1 MIVKTDGSFAA
12 LLFTHPVY
20 DVHLVDGQ
28 LGVRVVSAAAEGVGE
43 AGAVQ
48 AGLNEDEAAGEEHH
62 ARDDGGPPG
71 GEVAELVEHRGH
83 CPATPNLQT
92 RSIVTPPPVAMSS
105 TAA

>member
-48 AGLNEDEAAGEEHH
+48 AGLDEDEAAGEEHH

-92 RSIVTPPPVAMSS
+92 RSIVTPPTVAMSS

>member
-1 MIVKTDGSFAA
+1 
-12 LLFTHPVY
+12 
-20 DVHLVDGQ
+20 
-28 LGVRVVSAAAEGVGE
+28 VSAAAEGVGE

-48 AGLNEDEAAGEEHH
+48 AGLDEDEAAGEEHH

-92 RSIVTPPPVAMSS
+92 RSIATPPPVAMSS

>member
-48 AGLNEDEAAGEEHH
+48 AGLDEDEAAGEEHH

-83 CPATPNLQT
+83 CPATPNLHT
-92 RSIVTPPPVAMSS
+92 RSIATPPLVAMSS